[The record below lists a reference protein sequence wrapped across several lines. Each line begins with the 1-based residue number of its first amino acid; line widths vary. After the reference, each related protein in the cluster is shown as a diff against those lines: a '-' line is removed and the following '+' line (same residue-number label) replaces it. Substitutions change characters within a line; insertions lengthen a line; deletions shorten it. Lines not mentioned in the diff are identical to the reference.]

1 VIAATVPKMETN
13 RQSNLKDDTSN
24 KNDTPQSK
32 KRKQPTGH
40 TDTTNTNTDDD
51 TVNLSETTTVD
62 DISTMDVSTY
72 LAWVNRQAKSLPNVF
87 VATSPSTQDKDTS
100 IDQTHTKEQ
109 QTAPANTNAKEDS
122 NDNKSIVNGGKEMKE
137 EEEEPFHGSRTT
149 LQILLSKRM
158 DILPPPTVRHLPP
171 HYNVN
176 TAVSL
181 GDDDVKM
188 SVTSTGG
195 ECNDSNR
202 NGSKSS
208 WVSNTI
214 SNFSK
219 LRSYLE
225 TQRTK
230 QQSQQRGATSNRKI
244 AVPRMK
250 DRAAWHI
257 FCLGKEEAY
266 GNVGGYYEDDEEEDD
281 ADAKKDDVKKIEAV
295 ISIKEDESDK
305 VESTEEG
312 AVTQQPST
320 SQTPPQS
327 KLIYNPSNIPIQG
340 YTPHTSLILQFDQVL
355 TRTLFHHHVHY
366 LCEWKFTLSYNRCI
380 WIYSLLGNMEKPL
393 HIDEVCGVRRVLREC
408 CLRRWEL
415 KLPNEEEKEDA
426 KQSTIDKS
434 RTSASASE
442 DKDVK
447 QSAIAETK
455 KAAGSCCE
463 QLALLNTLI
472 AITGIYFEQGNA
484 ATGDCMDSLFSVKPL
499 ES

>member
-1 VIAATVPKMETN
+1 METN
-13 RQSNLKDDTSN
+13 HQDIKADTSN
-24 KNDTPQSK
+24 YDTQQSK
-32 KRKQPTGH
+32 KRKQPTNGH
-40 TDTTNTNTDDD
+40 TDTNNTNTNNTSNTAID
-51 TVNLSETTTVD
+51 LSESTTVD

-87 VATSPSTQDKDTS
+87 VATPTSSTTQDDTVE
-100 IDQTHTKEQ
+100 QTTTAKQHTQTSTKES
-109 QTAPANTNAKEDS
+109 A
-122 NDNKSIVNGGKEMKE
+122 NDNKSIVNGSKETKE
-137 EEEEPFHGSRTT
+137 QGEEEPFHGSRTT

-158 DILPPPTVRHLPP
+158 DILPPPTVKHLPP

-176 TAVSL
+176 TTSML
-181 GDDDVKM
+181 DGEDVNM
-188 SVTSTGG
+188 SAAT
-195 ECNDSNR
+195 EKEERN
-202 NGSKSS
+202 NGSDIESSS
-208 WVSNTI
+208 WVINTI
-214 SNFSK
+214 ANFSK

-225 TQRTK
+225 SERTK
-230 QQSQQRGATSNRKI
+230 QQRKQRGATIRKI

-250 DRAAWHI
+250 DRASWHI

-266 GNVGGYYEDDEEEDD
+266 GNVGGYYEEEDD
-281 ADAKKDDVKKIEAV
+281 EDDYDMKKSEKKIKEKNEACG
-295 ISIKEDESDK
+295 ILKDESEK
-305 VESTEEG
+305 VQSTTN
-312 AVTQQPST
+312 AVQQSK
-320 SQTPPQS
+320 TPASPPT
-327 KLIYNPSNIPIQG
+327 KLIYNPSNIPTQG
-340 YTPHTSLILQFDQVL
+340 YQPRTSLILQFDQVL

-393 HIDEVCGVRRVLREC
+393 HIDEVCGVRKVLREC

-415 KLPNEEEKEDA
+415 KLPNDDEEEDV
-426 KQSTIDKS
+426 KQSAIDKS

-455 KAAGSCCE
+455 KAAGSCWE

-484 ATGDCMDSLFSVKPL
+484 AAGDCMDSLFTVKPVQ
-499 ES
+499 S

>member
-1 VIAATVPKMETN
+1 METN

-24 KNDTPQSK
+24 YNDTPQSK
-32 KRKQPTGH
+32 KRKQPTNSH
-40 TDTTNTNTDDD
+40 TDTNNTNTDS
-51 TVNLSETTTVD
+51 TVNLSESTTVD

-87 VATSPSTQDKDTS
+87 VATGPSTSTQEEDTS
-100 IDQTHTKEQ
+100 IDQIHTKEHT
-109 QTAPANTNAKEDS
+109 QTSTKEGS
-122 NDNKSIVNGGKEMKE
+122 NGNKSIVNGST

-158 DILPPPTVRHLPP
+158 DILPPPTIRHLPP
-171 HYNVN
+171 HNITAPMLNNKISVN
-176 TAVSL
+176 SA
-181 GDDDVKM
+181 GD
-188 SVTSTGG
+188 
-195 ECNDSNR
+195 ECNDNSNGS
-202 NGSKSS
+202 NSKSS

-225 TQRTK
+225 TERTK
-230 QQSQQRGATSNRKI
+230 QQSQRQREGAAVRKI

-266 GNVGGYYEDDEEEDD
+266 GNVGGYYEEEDD
-281 ADAKKDDVKKIEAV
+281 EDDVADQSEKSKKKSEKKDEAGTPVK
-295 ISIKEDESDK
+295 DESD
-305 VESTEEG
+305 VEEATAK
-312 AVTQQPST
+312 AVQQQSS
-320 SQTPPQS
+320 SQTPVPPPT
-327 KLIYNPSNIPIQG
+327 KLIYNPSNIPTQG
-340 YTPHTSLILQFDQVL
+340 YTPQTSLILQFDQVL

-380 WIYSLLGNMEKPL
+380 WIYSLLSNMEKPL

-415 KLPNEEEKEDA
+415 KLPNGKEEKNC
-426 KQSTIDKS
+426 TVG
-434 RTSASASE
+434 ASE
-442 DKDVK
+442 ERDVK
-447 QSAIAETK
+447 
-455 KAAGSCCE
+455 KAKGSCWE

-484 ATGDCMDSLFSVKPL
+484 AAGDCMDSLFSVNSP
-499 ES
+499 